1 MNLKSFIGD
10 KVGLLDHFIELTLL
24 KDKPD
29 IVILNIGSNEIV
41 RFLIRLEALAK
52 NMRCLVLNT

>member
-29 IVILNIGSNEIV
+29 IVILNIGSNEITQKCK
-41 RFLIRLEALAK
+41 RYK
-52 NMRCLVLNT
+52 Y